1 MYSTYGAIRSADDC
15 VVDVGIEGDMEVELF
30 AWFGMFAGWVSQK
43 PASHGS
49 ASSSVVSVDLLSSQK
64 LRVEV
69 EGVVLPLEEVEE
81 VVLLLEEVLLLLP
94 LEEVEEEGVLQVQS
108 SQQVQW
114 W

>member
-1 MYSTYGAIRSADDC
+1 
-15 VVDVGIEGDMEVELF
+15 
-30 AWFGMFAGWVSQK
+30 MFAGWVSQK

-49 ASSSVVSVDLLSSQK
+49 ASSSVVSVDHLLSSEK

-81 VVLLLEEVLLLLP
+81 VVLLLP
-94 LEEVEEEGVLQVQS
+94 LEEVEEEGVPQVQS

>member
-1 MYSTYGAIRSADDC
+1 MWTR
-15 VVDVGIEGDMEVELF
+15 
-30 AWFGMFAGWVSQK
+30 MFAGWVSQK

-49 ASSSVVSVDLLSSQK
+49 ASSSVVSVDHLLSSQK

-81 VVLLLEEVLLLLP
+81 VVLLLEEVEGVLLLLR
-94 LEEVEEEGVLQVQS
+94 LEEVEEEGVPQVQR

>member
-1 MYSTYGAIRSADDC
+1 MWTR
-15 VVDVGIEGDMEVELF
+15 
-30 AWFGMFAGWVSQK
+30 MFAGWVSQK

-49 ASSSVVSVDLLSSQK
+49 ASSSVVSVDHLLSSEK

-81 VVLLLEEVLLLLP
+81 VVLLLP
-94 LEEVEEEGVLQVQS
+94 LEEVEEEGVPQVQR

>member
-1 MYSTYGAIRSADDC
+1 MWTR
-15 VVDVGIEGDMEVELF
+15 
-30 AWFGMFAGWVSQK
+30 MFAGWVSQK

-49 ASSSVVSVDLLSSQK
+49 ASSSVVSVDHLLSSQK

-81 VVLLLEEVLLLLP
+81 VVLLLP
-94 LEEVEEEGVLQVQS
+94 LEEVEEEGVPQVQS

>member
-1 MYSTYGAIRSADDC
+1 MWTR
-15 VVDVGIEGDMEVELF
+15 
-30 AWFGMFAGWVSQK
+30 MFAGWVSQK

-49 ASSSVVSVDLLSSQK
+49 ASSSVVSVDHLLSSQK

-81 VVLLLEEVLLLLP
+81 VVLPLEEVLLLLP
-94 LEEVEEEGVLQVQS
+94 LEEVEEEGVPQVQS

>member
-1 MYSTYGAIRSADDC
+1 MF
-15 VVDVGIEGDMEVELF
+15 VGS
-30 AWFGMFAGWVSQK
+30 VSQI

-49 ASSSVVSVDLLSSQK
+49 ASSSVVSVDHLLSSEK

-81 VVLLLEEVLLLLP
+81 VVLPLEEVLLLLP
-94 LEEVEEEGVLQVQS
+94 LEEVEEEGVPQVQS